1 MTSFLKEKTYN
12 PNTLSVII
20 KHVFSNSNFNVSKAD
35 KAEQIKKS
43 ILHVEYMFNELTAD
57 YKY

>member
-1 MTSFLKEKTYN
+1 MTSFLKEKIYN

-20 KHVFSNSNFNVSKAD
+20 KNVFSNNNPNVSKSD

-43 ILHVEYMFNELTAD
+43 ILHVEYMFNELKAD
-57 YKY
+57 YK